1 MSPDAVAHYL
11 LQLPGVREDRKW
23 GSNRV
28 FSIAGNKMIAIL
40 DFMGDGLAFNL
51 PRGAKNKANKV
62 CIRLVDDLYRVAFY
76 SIRGVNVTERGEFE
90 RIYGDRLAALF
101 TEQTGFDTHL

>member
-1 MSPDAVAHYL
+1 MSTAIAQTIL
-11 LQLPGVREDRKW
+11 AQLG
-23 GSNRV
+23 GNR
-28 FSIAGNKMIAIL
+28 FLAMTGAKQL
-40 DFMGDGLAFNL
+40 CDLGDGLQFTL
-51 PRGAKNKANKV
+51 PRGAKNKV

>member
-1 MSPDAVAHYL
+1 MTTTPAQII
-11 LQLPGVREDRKW
+11 LQQLG
-23 GSNRV
+23 GNR
-28 FSIAGNKMIAIL
+28 FLAMTGARML
-40 DFMGDGLAFNL
+40 CDLGDGLAFNL

-76 SIRGVNVTERGEFE
+76 SIRGEFE

>member
-1 MSPDAVAHYL
+1 MTTTPAQII
-11 LQLPGVREDRKW
+11 LQQLG
-23 GSNRV
+23 GNR
-28 FSIAGNKMIAIL
+28 FLAMTGARML
-40 DFMGDGLAFNL
+40 CDLGDGLAFNL
-51 PRGAKNKANKV
+51 PRGAKNKAAKV